1 MTFFLP
7 SHCPNNEEISYEDM
21 KDEIQK
27 DFNEQELTTSVS
39 DLDLLE
45 DELDQGR
52 IYMKQSQDLRETVK
66 QV

>member
-1 MTFFLP
+1 
-7 SHCPNNEEISYEDM
+7 M